1 MTSVPKLGE
10 IIEILCKHCNKMYFN
25 TKDNF
30 YTKKGKIQIDIC
42 KKCKCNKSKLDNIKT
57 PRDRTAY
64 SKAYY
69 LKKLKKK
76 VSLD

>member
-1 MTSVPKLGE
+1 M
-10 IIEILCKHCNKMYFN
+10 
-25 TKDNF
+25 
-30 YTKKGKIQIDIC
+30 
-42 KKCKCNKSKLDNIKT
+42 KCKCNKSKLDNIKT